1 MRCLTL
7 WSSLNCSLDLR
18 PKRHLYSS
26 FVKFIAASLGVFAAA
41 ATFRFV
47 AMLGLFSF
55 YKTNILFV
63 AHCFSEFVKITS
75 LLNIYVFY
83 QQFW

>member
-1 MRCLTL
+1 
-7 WSSLNCSLDLR
+7 
-18 PKRHLYSS
+18 
-26 FVKFIAASLGVFAAA
+26 LGVFAAA